1 MEAESPHTLVFY
13 ESPYRLIAFLQNALE
28 VLGDRNAVVG
38 NDLTKKFE
46 RHYRGKLSELIEK
59 LSEEKI
65 RGEFVISI
73 EGLRKEKLRTTEDL
87 DL

>member
-1 MEAESPHTLVFY
+1 MEAESPHTLVLY

-28 VLGDRNAVVG
+28 VLGDRNAVVA

-73 EGLRKEKLRTTEDL
+73 EGLRKEKLKTTEDL